1 MKKNIKNLLLFA
13 AVSNITLGASVDY
26 LMNQSPSY
34 LGNPA
39 QNAAISVDGAS
50 YNPAGLVHLEDGR
63 YLQIGN
69 QFGFIHE
76 GMKSEGVDYDSNT
89 FEPVIPHLNLVYKKG
104 TTATYFN
111 LGVIGGGSTLEYD
124 DGVPGSGKIPGLLN
138 ELGQILENKI
148 GFNPYKNATMTD
160 SAFEGSNKYFAA
172 TLGRAWAVNEKLSLS
187 AAGRLI
193 YASREIKGY
202 AKYDGVNDAFAPDK
216 DFSIDSERTA
226 WGVGGV
232 FGLNYMPNEKWNFAA
247 RYETRVK
254 LEFEADAKND
264 DARLGI
270 PGLYTDLGFLD
281 FYPQYADGDKRY
293 RDLPA
298 VLAVGVAHKAT
309 EKLTLSLGGNYYFI
323 KDADLDG
330 MSGYDNGYDINIG
343 MEYTINPTWSWTLGY
358 NYADTGAGR
367 ETYSDVE
374 YALNSQIIGTGIKYR
389 PDVDQEWVFSIAKI
403 IYDTNTV
410 AGEEKELLGNKIAS
424 QPIKYQKSFLSFG
437 VSYTRRF

>member
-13 AVSNITLGASVDY
+13 TLSNITLGASVDY

-39 QNAAISVDGAS
+39 QNAVISVDGAS

-76 GMKSEGVDYDSNT
+76 GMKSEGVDYDSDT

-138 ELGQILENKI
+138 PLFPDASMKS
-148 GFNPYKNATMTD
+148 

-172 TLGRAWAVNEKLSLS
+172 TLGRAWAVNEKLSFS

-202 AKYDGVNDAFAPDK
+202 AEYENVPSEGAIHVDK
-216 DFSIDSERTA
+216 ADFSIDSERTA

-232 FGLNYMPNEKWNFAA
+232 FGVNYMPNEKWNFAA

-254 LEFEADAKND
+254 LEFEADAKNE
-264 DARLGI
+264 DAIFHAEIPSFGI
-270 PGLYTDLGFLD
+270 DKTSNLGFLD

-298 VLAVGVAHKAT
+298 VLAMGIAHNAT

-330 MSGYDNGYDINIG
+330 ASGYDNGYDINVG

-358 NYADTGAGR
+358 NYADTGASR

-389 PDVDQEWVFSIAKI
+389 PSVDEEWVFTVAKI

-410 AGEEKELLGNKIAS
+410 AGEEKELLGKKVAS
-424 QPIKYQKSFLSFG
+424 QPIKYEKGFLSFG